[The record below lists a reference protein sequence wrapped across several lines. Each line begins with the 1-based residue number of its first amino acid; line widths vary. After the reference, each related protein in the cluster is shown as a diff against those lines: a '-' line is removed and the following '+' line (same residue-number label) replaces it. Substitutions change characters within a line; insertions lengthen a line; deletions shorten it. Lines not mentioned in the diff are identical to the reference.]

1 MIDEST
7 ITPWQKDLAKQIFGK
22 LAESEA
28 KVHGST
34 IEKVHFHEVGA
45 IDSIADIVGGA
56 IAWDLLGIEKL
67 VCSPIPTG
75 KGQIKIAHG
84 NVSIPAPATAELL
97 KGIPLAQCDIESE
110 LTTPTGAAIAA
121 TLASEFGAIPSL
133 KIETIGIG
141 AGTKDLEEQG
151 NVLRLIVGEQE
162 VRKMQE
168 QVELLETNLDDVPGE
183 TVGYCI
189 DQLFEKGALDAYST
203 SIQMKKNRPG
213 ILLSVLCRGEHADA
227 LKQIIFRETETLG
240 IRQQSIQRSVLPR
253 KASVVTTEF
262 GEITGKVISLPNG
275 TKSFS
280 PEHDRCALAAN
291 QHGVPLHCVYQ
302 AAKSAFGNK

>member
-1 MIDEST
+1 MKAQSRLGKKILPNKSLGNLPNPKRKSMDQPSKKFTST
-7 ITPWQKDLAKQIFGK
+7 K
-22 LAESEA
+22 L
-28 KVHGST
+28 
-34 IEKVHFHEVGA
+34 GA

-227 LKQIIFRETETLG
+227 LKQIIFSRD
-240 IRQQSIQRSVLPR
+240 RNAWHS
-253 KASVVTTEF
+253 TTINPTQCSSAE
-262 GEITGKVISLPNG
+262 GERRHN
-275 TKSFS
+275 
-280 PEHDRCALAAN
+280 
-291 QHGVPLHCVYQ
+291 
-302 AAKSAFGNK
+302 